1 MLSVAIGL
9 VCRFSIIE
17 SNVNNAGRGA
27 NVVVFDVDSMQVVKA
42 VRFDTYQSSDG
53 LLFVCLSV
61 SLFVL
66 LYLALNNC
74 AY

>member
-1 MLSVAIGL
+1 
-9 VCRFSIIE
+9 
-17 SNVNNAGRGA
+17 VNNAGRGA

-61 SLFVL
+61 SLSVL